1 MARDGQPRGLKPVIF
16 LSFVLAGVL
25 VAMVGALAWQAIPRS
40 VAEIVAD
47 ADKPTLP
54 IVNKAIKADIAG
66 SIRSWPRLS
75 ARSAFNRLW
84 GDDSGQPQIPPTLV
98 SLPENPLPAHRP
110 KVYFAYAD
118 TVDDVSSPF
127 AALFANP
134 GATIIPGPSQGGTL
148 PPAARGAEQTKCLAE
163 AIYFEA
169 RGETRKGQ
177 LAVAQVII
185 NRVKNPLFPN
195 TICGVVYQGADDG
208 LHRCQFSFACDG
220 SANRITDRGSWLEAT
235 SIAKEVVDGGKSVV
249 MADIG
254 NATHYH
260 ATYVSPRWAGRMKL
274 MDQIGHHVFY
284 APCSRCSG

>member
-25 VAMVGALAWQAIPRS
+25 VAMVGALAWQATSARS
-40 VAEIVAD
+40 VADIVAD

-54 IVNKAIKADIAG
+54 IVNKAIKADLVG
-66 SIRSWPRLS
+66 SIKTWPTRSTQ
-75 ARSAFNRLW
+75 SAFGRLW
-84 GDDSGQPQIPPTLV
+84 GDDSGPQVPPTLA
-98 SLPENPLPAHRP
+98 SLPENPLPVHRP

-134 GATIIPGPSQGGTL
+134 GATAIPAPGQGGSL
-148 PPAARGAEQTKCLAE
+148 PLAARGAEQTKCLAE

-169 RGETRKGQ
+169 RGESRKGQ

-185 NRVKNPLFPN
+185 NRVKNPLFPK
-195 TICGVVYQGADDG
+195 TICGVVYQGSDDG

-220 SANRITDRGSWLEAT
+220 SSNRITDRGSWLEAM
-235 SIAKEVVDGGKSVV
+235 SIAREVVDNGQSVV